1 MWAPLIVKNINA
13 SANNLTVGLL
23 ATMPQIAMIVRG
35 RRSDRRQERKGHL
48 VAPML
53 LSAAGCVLTAQGTLP
68 SLQLLGVRLASA
80 GAYTAMSIFWTT
92 PDQAF
97 SIEARAVGLAVINAI
112 GNLSSAANPLVVG
125 WLKDLTHSY
134 AAGLFY
140 AAILLAIGAAIV
152 VTLPMGGPTRRAARP

>member
-1 MWAPLIVKNINA
+1 
-13 SANNLTVGLL
+13 
-23 ATMPQIAMIVRG
+23 
-35 RRSDRRQERKGHL
+35 
-48 VAPML
+48 ML
-53 LSAAGCVLTAQGTLP
+53 LSAVGCVLTAQGTLP
-68 SLQLLGVRLASA
+68 SLQLLGVCLASA

-112 GNLSSAANPLVVG
+112 GNLGSAANPLVVG
-125 WLKDLTHSY
+125 WLKDVTHSY
-134 AAGLFY
+134 AASLFY